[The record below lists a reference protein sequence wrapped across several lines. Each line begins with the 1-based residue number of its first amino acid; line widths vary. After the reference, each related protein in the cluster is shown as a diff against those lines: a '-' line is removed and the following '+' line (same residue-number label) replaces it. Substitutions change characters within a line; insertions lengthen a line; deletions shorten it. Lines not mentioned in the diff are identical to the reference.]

1 MAEGSTRLH
10 GLDALRGIAALCVVG
25 VHAQG
30 VFGGYPSWFS
40 KGYLAVD
47 FFLMLSGYL
56 MARTSEP
63 RLAAGLSPLRFMI
76 ARYRRF
82 WPMMALGS
90 LIGVPYLWVR
100 AGDVAHFAPVLI
112 ANFLLIPWP
121 LGRLM
126 FALNIPAWTIFFEL
140 VANAAHVFGL
150 QRLRTSTITG
160 LALILLAVTIAAAMT
175 FGTFDLGARPD
186 TFFAGFP
193 RIFLAY
199 LIGIL
204 LQRWGLA
211 IRGPAMF
218 GNMSPVGWLAMI
230 IMPIAII
237 GSWYT
242 GIKGWPFDLAF
253 VLLVCPFTIL
263 GGLLLTRAT
272 KLGWLSGAIS
282 FPLFAV
288 HMPVLEGMRE
298 LGFGVVVGAPTAI
311 SVALIIVWWTNR
323 PRRIKQSAQVL
334 GE

>member
-1 MAEGSTRLH
+1 MAEAPTRLH

-25 VHAQG
+25 VHSQG
-30 VFGGYPSWFS
+30 VFGGYPGWFS

-63 RLAAGLSPLRFMI
+63 RLAAGLSPSGFMI

-100 AGDVAHFAPVLI
+100 AGDIGHFVPVLI

-140 VANAAHVFGL
+140 LANAAHVFVL
-150 QRLRTSTITG
+150 QHLRTRTIAV
-160 LALILLAVTIAAAMT
+160 LALILLAVTIAVAIS

-199 LIGIL
+199 VIGIL

-211 IRGPAMF
+211 IHGPAMF
-218 GNMSPVGWLAMI
+218 GSLAPIGWLAMI
-230 IMPIAII
+230 IMPIAIVA
-237 GSWYT
+237 SWYT
-242 GIKGWPFDLAF
+242 GIKDWHFDLAF

-263 GGLLLTRAT
+263 GGLLLTRPT

-288 HMPVLEGMRE
+288 HMPVLEGMRG
-298 LGFGVVVGAPTAI
+298 LGFGVIYAVPMALGVAI
-311 SVALIIVWWTNR
+311 VILLWTNR
-323 PRRIKQSAQVL
+323 LRRIKQSKQV
-334 GE
+334 

>member
-1 MAEGSTRLH
+1 MAEATPRLH
-10 GLDALRGIAALCVVG
+10 GLDALRGIAALCVVAF
-25 VHAQG
+25 HAHG
-30 VFGGYPSWFS
+30 VFGGFPHLFA

-63 RLAAGLSPLRFMI
+63 RLAAGHSPLRFMVS
-76 ARYRRF
+76 RYRRF

-100 AGDVAHFAPVLI
+100 AGDFAHFAPVLI
-112 ANFLLIPWP
+112 ANFLLLPWP

-140 VANAAHVFGL
+140 VANTVHVFA
-150 QRLRTSTITG
+150 LRSLHVRTIAA
-160 LALILLAVTIAAAMT
+160 LALFALGVTIAVLLS
-175 FGTFDLGARPD
+175 FGTLDLGARPEN
-186 TFFAGFP
+186 FLAGFP

-204 LQRWGLA
+204 LHRLGIA
-211 IRGPAMF
+211 MRGP
-218 GNMSPVGWLAMI
+218 VLIGWLAL
-230 IMPIAII
+230 IALPGAML
-237 GSWYT
+237 GSWF
-242 GIKGWPFDLAF
+242 GGVSGWQFDLGF
-253 VLLVCPFTIL
+253 VLLVCPFAIL
-263 GGLLLTRAT
+263 GGLLLTRPT
-272 KLGWLSGAIS
+272 RLGWLSGAIS

-298 LGFGVVVGAPTAI
+298 LGLGVMAAVPAAI
-311 SVALIIVWWTNR
+311 GCALIIVWWTNR
-323 PRRIKQSAQVL
+323 PRRIKLPKQIL

>member
-1 MAEGSTRLH
+1 MGSAQSPVSGSSSGWLAEATPRLH
-10 GLDALRGIAALCVVG
+10 GLDALRGIAALCVVAF
-25 VHAQG
+25 HAHG
-30 VFGGYPSWFS
+30 VFGGFPHLFA

-63 RLAAGLSPLRFMI
+63 RLAAGHSPLGFMV

-100 AGDVAHFAPVLI
+100 AGDFAHFAPVLI
-112 ANFLLIPWP
+112 ANFLLLPWP

-140 VANAAHVFGL
+140 VANTVHVFA
-150 QRLRTSTITG
+150 LRSLHVRTIAA
-160 LALILLAVTIAAAMT
+160 LALFALGVTIAVLLA
-175 FGTFDLGARPD
+175 FGTLDLGARPEN
-186 TFFAGFP
+186 FLAGFP

-204 LQRWGLA
+204 LHRLGVVL
-211 IRGPAMF
+211 RGP
-218 GNMSPVGWLAMI
+218 VLIGWLAL
-230 IMPIAII
+230 IALPGAML
-237 GSWYT
+237 GSWLV
-242 GIKGWPFDLAF
+242 GLSGWQFDLGF
-253 VLLVCPFTIL
+253 VLL
-263 GGLLLTRAT
+263 TRPT
-272 KLGWLSGAIS
+272 RPGWLSGAIS

-288 HMPVLEGMRE
+288 HMPVLEGMRQ
-298 LGFGVVVGAPTAI
+298 LGLGVMAAVPAAI
-311 SVALIIVWWTNR
+311 GCALIIVWWTNR
-323 PRRIKQSAQVL
+323 PRRIKLPRQIL

>member
-1 MAEGSTRLH
+1 MAEVSTRLH

-30 VFGGYPSWFS
+30 VFGGYPGWFS

-56 MARTSEP
+56 MARTNEP
-63 RLAAGLSPLRFMI
+63 RLAAGHSPLKFMI

-100 AGDVAHFAPVLI
+100 AGDIAHFLPVLA

-140 VANAAHVFGL
+140 LANATHVFAL
-150 QRLRTSTITG
+150 HRLRTRTIAV
-160 LALILLAVTIAAAMT
+160 LALVLLAVAIAVVRS

-204 LQRWGLA
+204 LQRWGLV
-211 IRGPAMF
+211 IRGPILF
-218 GNMSPVGWLAMI
+218 GSMTPIGWLAMI

-242 GIKGWPFDLAF
+242 GIKDWHFDLAF
-253 VLLVCPFTIL
+253 VLIVCPFTIL
-263 GGLLLTRAT
+263 GGLLLTRPT

-298 LGFGVVVGAPTAI
+298 LGFGVLDAVPMALG
-311 SVALIIVWWTNR
+311 VATMILLWTNW
-323 PRRIKQSAQVL
+323 PRRIKQIAQP
-334 GE
+334 

>member
-1 MAEGSTRLH
+1 LAEASPRLH
-10 GLDALRGIAALCVVG
+10 GLDALRGIAALCVLG

-30 VFGGYPSWFS
+30 VFGGYPGWFS

-63 RLAAGLSPLRFMI
+63 RLAAGLSPVRFMA

-100 AGDVAHFAPVLI
+100 AGDIGHFIPVLF

-126 FALNIPAWTIFFEL
+126 FALNIPAWTVFFEL
-140 VANAAHVFGL
+140 LANATHVL
-150 QRLRTSTITG
+150 ALHRLRTRTIAV
-160 LALILLAVTIAAAMT
+160 LALVLLAVAIVVARS

-211 IRGPAMF
+211 IRGPIVF
-218 GNMSPVGWLAMI
+218 GSMAAIGWLAMI
-230 IMPIAII
+230 IMPIAIV

-242 GIKGWPFDLAF
+242 GFKDWSFDLAF
-253 VLLVCPFTIL
+253 VMIVCPFTIL
-263 GGLLLTRAT
+263 GGLLLSRPTR
-272 KLGWLSGAIS
+272 LGWLSGAIS

-298 LGFGVVVGAPTAI
+298 LGFGVLDAVPTALGA
-311 SVALIIVWWTNR
+311 ALIIVWWTNR
-323 PRRIKQSAQVL
+323 PRRIKL
-334 GE
+334 P

>member
-1 MAEGSTRLH
+1 LAEGSPRLY
-10 GLDALRGIAALCVVG
+10 GLDALRGIAALCVVAF
-25 VHAQG
+25 HAHG
-30 VFGGYPSWFS
+30 VFGGFPHLFA

-63 RLAAGLSPLRFMI
+63 RLATGHPPLGFMV

-100 AGDVAHFAPVLI
+100 ASDLAHFAPVLI
-112 ANFLLIPWP
+112 ANFLLMPWP

-140 VANAAHVFGL
+140 AANTVHVFA
-150 QRLRTSTITG
+150 LRTLRIRTIAA
-160 LALILLAVTIAAAMT
+160 LALLAFVVTIAVLQS
-175 FGTFDLGARPD
+175 FGSLDLGARPEN
-186 TFFAGFP
+186 FLAGFP

-204 LQRWGLA
+204 LHRLGIKL
-211 IRGPAMF
+211 RGP
-218 GNMSPVGWLAMI
+218 VQLGWLALITLPAAML
-230 IMPIAII
+230 
-237 GSWYT
+237 GSWLSSF
-242 GIKGWPFDLAF
+242 GGWQFDLGF
-253 VLLVCPFTIL
+253 VLLICPFTIL
-263 GGLLLTRAT
+263 GGLLITRPT
-272 KLGWLSGAIS
+272 RLGWFSGAIS

-298 LGFGVVVGAPTAI
+298 LGFGVVAAVPAAIGGAI
-311 SVALIIVWWTNR
+311 IIVWWTNR
-323 PRRIKQSAQVL
+323 PRRIKQAGQV
-334 GE
+334 